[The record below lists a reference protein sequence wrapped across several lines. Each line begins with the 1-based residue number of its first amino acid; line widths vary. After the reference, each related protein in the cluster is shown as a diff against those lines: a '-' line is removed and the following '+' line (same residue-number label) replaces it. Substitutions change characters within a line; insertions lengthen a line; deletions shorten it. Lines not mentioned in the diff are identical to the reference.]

1 MATKP
6 GNKFRPRTKT
16 QAGEAGDPVSV
27 QSTFVDVDKL
37 NAAEISKLTVRL
49 PKALHREVKA
59 RAVAD
64 DISVQEF
71 VQAAIAEKLAQ
82 SPES

>member
-6 GNKFRPRTKT
+6 GNKFRARPKT
-16 QAGEAGDPVSV
+16 QAGEADGPVSV

-49 PKALHREVKA
+49 PKALHRDVKA

-64 DISVQEF
+64 DISVQEL
-71 VQAAIAEKLAQ
+71 VQTAIAEKLAEEPK
-82 SPES
+82 S

>member
-16 QAGEAGDPVSV
+16 QAGEAEAPVSV

-37 NAAEISKLTVRL
+37 NAADLSKLTIRL
-49 PKALHREVKA
+49 PKTLHRDVKA

-71 VQAAIAEKLAQ
+71 VQAAITEKLAQ
-82 SPES
+82 QPNN

>member
-6 GNKFRPRTKT
+6 ANKFVPRGKVS
-16 QAGEAGDPVSV
+16 AGEGEAAPVSV

-37 NAAEISKLTVRL
+37 AAEQLTKLTVRL

-59 RAVAD
+59 QALAD
-64 DISVQEF
+64 EVSVQDF
-71 VQAAIAEKLAQ
+71 VQAAILDKLGK
-82 SPES
+82 SE

>member
-6 GNKFRPRTKT
+6 GNKFRPRAKT

-49 PKALHREVKA
+49 PKALHRDVKA

-82 SPES
+82 QPES

>member
-16 QAGEAGDPVSV
+16 QAGEADAPVSV

-37 NAAEISKLTVRL
+37 NAAELSKLTVRL
-49 PKALHREVKA
+49 PKALHRDVKA
-59 RAVAD
+59 RALAD
-64 DISVQEF
+64 DVSVQDF
-71 VQAAIAEKLAQ
+71 VQAAITEKLNQKPAG
-82 SPES
+82 